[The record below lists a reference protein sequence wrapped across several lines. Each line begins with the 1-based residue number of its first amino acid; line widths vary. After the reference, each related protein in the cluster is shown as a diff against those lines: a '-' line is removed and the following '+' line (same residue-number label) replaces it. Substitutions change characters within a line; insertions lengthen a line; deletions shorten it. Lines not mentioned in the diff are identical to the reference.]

1 MHRVRSPADDIA
13 GCSTRL
19 PFFPF
24 HRYHTATSYCLF
36 YCVKLVRCATEKGP
50 STTPVASVS
59 APPARQGSVGWS
71 RTEVPSITAI
81 LAADAH
87 SSDTYINKSST
98 AENKTTT
105 PRTGTGGGGG
115 DRRSM
120 SGSTMRHTYWMWTM
134 DVDVDVDDGPA
145 NVRWMNAVQ

>member
-1 MHRVRSPADDIA
+1 M
-13 GCSTRL
+13 
-19 PFFPF
+19 
-24 HRYHTATSYCLF
+24 
-36 YCVKLVRCATEKGP
+36 KLVRCATEKGP

-115 DRRSM
+115 GQTQYEWVNDA
-120 SGSTMRHTYWMWTM
+120 THVL
-134 DVDVDVDDGPA
+134 DVDHG
-145 NVRWMNAVQ
+145 RGCGRG

>member
-1 MHRVRSPADDIA
+1 MTLLAAQHDSPF
-13 GCSTRL
+13 SL
-19 PFFPF
+19 F
-24 HRYHTATSYCLF
+24 TAITQPTSYCLF

-115 DRRSM
+115 GQTQYEWVNDA
-120 SGSTMRHTYWMWTM
+120 THVL
-134 DVDVDVDDGPA
+134 DVDHG
-145 NVRWMNAVQ
+145 RGCGRG